1 VISGGATGAVL
12 NPGDAE
18 GATGEA
24 LVKAASTKANVR
36 SRGGI
41 AMQTT
46 NERRSVCWNGAG
58 VLNGKWLV
66 WLSGDAWRASL

>member
-1 VISGGATGAVL
+1 LTVISDGATGAVL

-18 GATGEA
+18 AGTGEA

-41 AMQTT
+41 AVQTT
-46 NERRSVCWNGAG
+46 NERRSVC
-58 VLNGKWLV
+58 
-66 WLSGDAWRASL
+66 